1 MERLGNVLTGW
12 TNSQGNGP
20 VSFRNQVIFTNL
32 VYLIYSRNGGS
43 GVGGVGVTPRCLAK
57 RLQICKKLR
66 KHLVLFLKSNF
77 EFLYVSFDNII

>member
-1 MERLGNVLTGW
+1 MERWGNVLTGW

-43 GVGGVGVTPRCLAK
+43 GVGVWGLPPDARRK
-57 RLQICKKLR
+57 DCKFVK
-66 KHLVLFLKSNF
+66 N
-77 EFLYVSFDNII
+77 